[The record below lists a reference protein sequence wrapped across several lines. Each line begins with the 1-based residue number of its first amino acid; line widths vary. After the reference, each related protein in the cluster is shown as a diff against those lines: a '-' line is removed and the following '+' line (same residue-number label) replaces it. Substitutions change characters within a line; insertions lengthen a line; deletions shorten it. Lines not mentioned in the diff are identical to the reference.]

1 MGLLYF
7 VLKNTIECDLLFQI
21 WVHAR
26 PAVLSGQ
33 DGCVIYPVSG
43 VVLLD
48 NLRYSYNH
56 CCQSVCSAHKAGEL
70 MQRIEY
76 VAVAGAARH
85 GVNNKTKQ

>member
-1 MGLLYF
+1 VGLLYF
-7 VLKNTIECDLLFQI
+7 VLKNTIECDLVFQI
-21 WVHAR
+21 WASASL
-26 PAVLSGQ
+26 AVLSGQ

-43 VVLLD
+43 SMLLD

-56 CCQSVCSAHKAGEL
+56 CASQPAPPIRQQVDAAY
-70 MQRIEY
+70 RY